1 MKGIFTQC
9 RFEVIRIFR
18 NPYYVFWSLMMP
30 IVFYFIYTNVFN
42 TELPNPDEW
51 QAYFLMSM
59 ATFSVM
65 GSAVMNFGI
74 RMVQEHTQGW
84 AKFMKITPFPSWGYF
99 SAKMF
104 GQMVMHALSIIVIFL
119 AGSIING
126 ITLTAGQWIAA
137 GAWILIASIPFLALG
152 SLIGTM
158 KKVETASGVS
168 NILYLGLAV
177 LGGMWMPM
185 EVFPPLLQNIGEW
198 LPSYHFGSGAWEIV
212 LGNPPELL
220 SYLML
225 IGYMVVFMYLAVF
238 IRRKQQA

>member
-1 MKGIFTQC
+1 MKGILTQC

-30 IVFYFIYTNVFN
+30 IAFYFIYTNVFN
-42 TELPNPDEW
+42 TELPDQDEW
-51 QAYFLMSM
+51 QAHFLMSM
-59 ATFSVM
+59 TTFSVM

-84 AKFMKITPFPSWGYF
+84 ARFMKITPFPSWAYF

-104 GQMVMHALSIIVIFL
+104 GQMIMHLLSIIVIFTV
-119 AGSIING
+119 GSIING
-126 ITLTAGQWIAA
+126 IALTAGQWIAA

-168 NILYLGLAV
+168 NILYLGLAI

-185 EVFPPLLQNIGEW
+185 EAFPPLLQNIGEW
-198 LPSYHFGSGAWEIV
+198 LPSYYFGSGAWEIV

-220 SYLML
+220 SIAML
-225 IGYMVVFMYLAVF
+225 IVYMVVFMYLAIF
-238 IRRKQQA
+238 IRRKRQV